1 MKFCVDALDSQ
12 INDKFTID
20 KGTPSIDLMERAGLG
35 CFKIIEKQIKKTDSV
50 LVVVGSGGNGGDGYV
65 IARNLFENKYDV
77 TVLDI
82 NEFHSEDCLTNKNL
96 YKGNLITKI
105 GDKKYQVIVDA
116 IFGIGLNKEVKDPQL
131 SLIQYI
137 NKTLAKKISIDI
149 NSGLDATTGLVLGN
163 AVNSDLT
170 ICIQD
175 IKTGLYLNEGRD
187 FCNKII
193 GIDIGI
199 SHFDESKYYKILE
212 KDDFEKLIEKRKSHT
227 NKGNYGKS
235 IIIGGSKEYFGAPAL
250 SCLSLAS
257 LRCGSGYSSLAVP
270 ASLLSI
276 YALNFPEVML
286 IGLNDDKDGH
296 YIYDQN
302 QASTFLTYSSISI
315 GMGMGISEEVYKLV
329 KYLLNNYRGILIID
343 ADALNSISK
352 YGVDCLKS
360 HLCSVIITP
369 HIKEF
374 SRLTNQ
380 EIPAIEKN
388 YGGLAG
394 YFAKKYQI
402 IVLLKNNTSI
412 ITDGKTKYLNIVG
425 SPCLAKGGS
434 GDILSG
440 ILCGV
445 CNQKED
451 LLKRVAFSAYILGR
465 SSELCLLSIYEN
477 CVIATDVINNI
488 SNVFEEIKNGK
499 N

>member
-1 MKFCVDALDSQ
+1 MKFCLDALDSQ
-12 INDKFTID
+12 INDKFTIE
-20 KGTPSIDLMERAGLG
+20 KGTPSIELMERAGLG
-35 CFKIIEKQIKKTDSV
+35 CFKIIEKQIKKTNSV

-65 IARNLFENKYDV
+65 IARYLYDNNYNV

-82 NEFHSEDCLTNKNL
+82 NEFNSNDCLINKNL
-96 YKGNLITKI
+96 YKGNLISRTD
-105 GDKKYQVIVDA
+105 DKKYNVIIDA

-131 SLIQYI
+131 SLIKYI
-137 NKTLAKKISIDI
+137 NNSHAKIISIDI
-149 NSGLDATTGLVLGN
+149 NSGLDATTGLVLGD
-163 AVNSDLT
+163 AVKSDLT

-175 IKTGLYLNEGRD
+175 IKTGLYLNEGKD
-187 FCNKII
+187 FCKKII

-199 SHFDESKYYKILE
+199 LHFDESKYYKILE
-212 KDDFEKLIEKRKSHT
+212 KDDFEKLIENRKSHT

-235 IIIGGSKEYFGAPAL
+235 IIIGGSKEFFGAPAL

-257 LRCGSGYSSLAVP
+257 LRCGIGYSTLAIPV
-270 ASLLSI
+270 SLLSI

-286 IGLNDDKDGH
+286 IGLRDDKDGH
-296 YIYDQN
+296 YIYDEQ
-302 QASTFLTYSSISI
+302 QASKFLNYLSISI

-329 KYLLNNYRGILIID
+329 NYLLKNYKGILIID

-352 YGVDCLKS
+352 YGVDCLNQ
-360 HLCSVIITP
+360 HLCSVIVTP

-374 SRLTNQ
+374 SRLTGQ
-380 EIPAIEKN
+380 ELPAIEKN
-388 YGGLAG
+388 YGVLAG
-394 YFAKKYQI
+394 DFAKKYNI

-412 ITDGKTKYLNIVG
+412 ITDGKIKYLNVTG

-434 GDILSG
+434 GDVLSG

-445 CNQKED
+445 CNKKES
-451 LLKRVAFSAYILGR
+451 LLERVAFGAYILGR
-465 SSELCLLSIYEN
+465 SSELCLLSIYED